1 MPINVF
7 LSVGRASTP
16 EQEQFITALE
26 KYLSSNGL
34 TSQTVGR
41 TYFKNQQPLQSVAEC
56 MADCAGTIILAFERL
71 YIQGGTE
78 RRGSKHQS
86 PVGNVTLP
94 TVWNQIE
101 AAMAYTLGHPLL
113 VLVENGIKSEGL
125 LEHGYDWYVK
135 WIELQIT
142 AFTEPEFIGVFTD
155 WKTAVMNNPKA
166 PHHSNAPRR
175 TERSATSN
183 ADIEADSEEVDEQ
196 IAQYRTL
203 IKESRKRLR
212 VLEIQSVQFGRE
224 VPPHIQLEI
233 DEINEKIRTY
243 KNNINLLKS

>member
-34 TSQTVGR
+34 TPQTVGR
-41 TYFKNQQPLQSVAEC
+41 TYFKNQQPLVSVAEC

-71 YIQGGTE
+71 YIEGGIE

-113 VLVENGIKSEGL
+113 VLVETGIKSEGL

-135 WIELQIT
+135 WIELQDT
-142 AFTEPEFIGVFTD
+142 TFAEPEFIGVFTD
-155 WKTAVMNNPKA
+155 WKTALGENTKT
-166 PHHSNAPRR
+166 PHSGNDRR
-175 TERSATSN
+175 TIDRSMVSSAAIT
-183 ADIEADSEEVDEQ
+183 ADSEEIDQQV
-196 IAQYRTL
+196 AHYRTL
-203 IKESRKRLR
+203 IKESQKRLR
-212 VLEIQSVQFGRE
+212 VLEVQSVQFGIE
-224 VPPHIQLEI
+224 VPPHIQLEV
-233 DEINEKIRTY
+233 DAINERIRTY
-243 KNNINLLKS
+243 NDNINRLGR